1 MISDMIKI
9 KNLSVCYK
17 GKKVNAIENV
27 NINIEKGQICTVVG
41 PSGVGKSTILKVL
54 AGIIK
59 NYEGESTIDGEEVNP
74 TIHSIGFIPQNYGLV
89 EWKTIKQNIYLSAKV
104 KNGTKNIDNEFYKK
118 LLDKLNIG
126 KQEKCYP
133 RNLSGGEKQRV
144 SIARAF
150 LLKPKLLLMDE
161 PFSALDVVTR
171 EDARRLFLD
180 VWNEH
185 KVTTILVTHDIK
197 EAIYLGQKIIVMSS
211 SPGEIV
217 KCINNDLFGKSYTLE
232 SEVIEN
238 MAFEIKEMFKRGI

>member
-1 MISDMIKI
+1 MIKTN
-9 KNLSVCYK
+9 NLSVCYK
-17 GKKVNAIENV
+17 GKKVNAIENI

-59 NYEGESTIDGEEVNP
+59 NYEGKAYIEGKEVNP
-74 TIHSIGFIPQNYGLV
+74 TDHSIGFIPQNYGLV
-89 EWKTIKQNIYLSAKV
+89 EWKTIKQNIYLSSKV
-104 KNGTKNIDNEFYKK
+104 KNGTKNIDNEFYEK

-126 KQEKCYP
+126 KYEKCYP

-150 LLKPKLLLMDE
+150 LLKPNLLLMDE
-161 PFSALDVVTR
+161 PFSALDILTR

-197 EAIYLGQKIIVMSS
+197 EAIYLGQKIIVMTS
-211 SPGEIV
+211 SPGKIEKI
-217 KCINNDLFGKSYTLE
+217 INNDLFGKSYTLASE
-232 SEVIEN
+232 SIEN
-238 MAFEIKEMFKRGI
+238 LEFEIKEMFKK